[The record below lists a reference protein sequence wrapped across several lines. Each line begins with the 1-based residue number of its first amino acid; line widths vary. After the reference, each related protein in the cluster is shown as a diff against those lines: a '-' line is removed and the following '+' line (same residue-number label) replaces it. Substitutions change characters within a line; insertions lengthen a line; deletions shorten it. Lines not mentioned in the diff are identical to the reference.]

1 MTHSIAAVPA
11 ERRST
16 ITAFVTTAAP
26 TQPVL
31 VIGASGLVGW
41 HAASA
46 FPEGNTV
53 RVAFANVGAGMRRLD
68 IRDADSVVALVGE
81 VAPSVIVHAA
91 ADPNVEACER
101 DPAGTRH
108 VNVDGVRNVAKAAAA
123 ARSKLVYFSSDY
135 VFDGAASAP
144 YGEDDPTAPAN
155 EYGRQKVDA
164 ESIVLSNSSG
174 LVCRI
179 SGVFGWER
187 GRTDC
192 RNFVCQVIRRLE
204 SGERVRAA
212 SDQTLCPTY
221 APDIAVVVS
230 QLIRRNAAGVVHVA
244 GPDPMTRA
252 EFACAVAESF
262 RLSADRVDAVPT
274 SELKLV
280 ATRPRYSALSTSR
293 LAALGIDTPRP
304 VRAALKTMA
313 EERP

>member
-16 ITAFVTTAAP
+16 ITAFVTSAAP

-41 HAASA
+41 HVANAL
-46 FPEGNTV
+46 PEGTTV

-68 IRDADSVVALVGE
+68 IRDADAVASLVRE
-81 VAPSVIVHAA
+81 VTPSVIVHAA
-91 ADPNVEACER
+91 ADPNVEACKR
-101 DPAGTRH
+101 DPAGTRQ
-108 VNVDGVRNVAKAAAA
+108 VNVDGVRIATAAAA

-135 VFDGAASAP
+135 VFDGAANAP
-144 YGEDDPTAPAN
+144 YAEDAPTAPLN

-164 ESIVLSNSSG
+164 EAIVLSNSSG

-179 SGVFGWER
+179 SGVFGWEL

-204 SGERVRAA
+204 SGERVRVA

-230 QLIRRNAAGVVHVA
+230 QLIRRNASGVVHVA

-252 EFACAVAESF
+252 EFAHARGRVVRS
-262 RLSADRVDAVPT
+262 DR
-274 SELKLV
+274 
-280 ATRPRYSALSTSR
+280 
-293 LAALGIDTPRP
+293 
-304 VRAALKTMA
+304 
-313 EERP
+313 